1 MISQMF
7 KDLQDAGA
15 MRTMNKTSGLYVTV
29 KSRTPTVAASF
40 HESLNKLIDKVFR
53 CTPWFVRCIKPNV
66 EKAPMYF
73 DEQVVLAQ
81 LRYTGMLET
90 IRIRKLGYPIRV
102 RFHTFA
108 DR

>member
-1 MISQMF
+1 
-7 KDLQDAGA
+7 
-15 MRTMNKTSGLYVTV
+15 V
-29 KSRTPTVAASF
+29 
-40 HESLNKLIDKVFR
+40 VFR

-108 DR
+108 DRYWRLLVDFRIILSYLGCYTGFIPLV